1 MDAFLE
7 DAAAALEP
15 PDTGHL
21 GSDLRA
27 HLRATAHFL
36 TTDDAGV
43 VYRALIGQA
52 QHDSELARTF
62 RSRYLD
68 DQRTRDQKPFL
79 RAIERNE
86 LPPDADV
93 AALAEWLVG
102 PIHHR
107 VIVTG
112 EPIDDTFLDAIV
124 DIVLTVSI
132 SSHKKVSPNPA

>member
-1 MDAFLE
+1 M
-7 DAAAALEP
+7 
-15 PDTGHL
+15 
-21 GSDLRA
+21 
-27 HLRATAHFL
+27 
-36 TTDDAGV
+36 
-43 VYRALIGQA
+43 A
-52 QHDSELARTF
+52 QTF

-86 LPPDADV
+86 LPPETDV

-112 EPIDDTFLDAIV
+112 EPIDDTFLDAVV
-124 DIVLTVSI
+124 DVVLTVSA
-132 SSHKKVSPNPA
+132 SSRKKVSSNPEPAS